1 MDPGC
6 CKAAAI
12 IFAGPVGTE
21 QAYVLLARAAEAM
34 CIADTGDKQDYS
46 CLKAVSSHVKPCS
59 LSGLTAGVE
68 GCSQQLL
75 GSESS
80 LSELRT

>member
-1 MDPGC
+1 VVDPGC

-46 CLKAVSSHVKPCS
+46 CFLTCQALHWQP
-59 LSGLTAGVE
+59 SGLTAGVV

>member
-1 MDPGC
+1 M
-6 CKAAAI
+6 
-12 IFAGPVGTE
+12 
-21 QAYVLLARAAEAM
+21 LLTRNAEAM
-34 CIADTGDKQDYS
+34 HVADTGDKQDYS

-75 GSESS
+75 GSELS
-80 LSELRT
+80 LSELST